1 MFPLKGLNI
10 IKIIKNPKNL
20 DILENLFKL
29 GKTFLYLVSNKKC
42 QHKILTI
49 IIIKI
54 NLAIK
59 ILLTV

>member
-1 MFPLKGLNI
+1 MFPLKGL
-10 IKIIKNPKNL
+10 KIIKKIKYPKNL

-29 GKTFLYLVSNKKC
+29 GKKFLYLVSNKNS
-42 QHKILTI
+42 QYKILTI
-49 IIIKI
+49 III